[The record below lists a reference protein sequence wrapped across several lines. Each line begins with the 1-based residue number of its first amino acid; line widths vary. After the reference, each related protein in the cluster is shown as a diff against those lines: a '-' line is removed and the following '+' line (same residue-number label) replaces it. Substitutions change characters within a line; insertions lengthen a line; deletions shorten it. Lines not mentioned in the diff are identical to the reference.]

1 MTSHSESAVNLF
13 KAWISRTGKFQLP
26 ELHKQGLTFTTSRQ
40 DFVTFNQVLNVDN
53 DERLVPF
60 DGVLVFNLYYI

>member
-13 KAWISRTGKFQLP
+13 KAWISRTGEFQLP
-26 ELHKQGLTFTTSRQ
+26 ELREQGLTFTISRQ
-40 DFVTFNQVLNVDN
+40 DFVTFKQALNVDN

-60 DGVLVFNLYYI
+60 